1 MIGNNTD
8 DDVIPQPMRKKR
20 HNGNGTPGRE
30 FAIHERPPLKGF
42 LRTYLRGQ
50 FDTGVGT
57 DGWAA

>member
-8 DDVIPQPMRKKR
+8 DVVIPQPMRKKR
-20 HNGNGTPGRE
+20 HNDTPGVE
-30 FAIHERPPLKGF
+30 LAIHERPPSKGF
-42 LRTYLRGQ
+42 LRTYLRDK